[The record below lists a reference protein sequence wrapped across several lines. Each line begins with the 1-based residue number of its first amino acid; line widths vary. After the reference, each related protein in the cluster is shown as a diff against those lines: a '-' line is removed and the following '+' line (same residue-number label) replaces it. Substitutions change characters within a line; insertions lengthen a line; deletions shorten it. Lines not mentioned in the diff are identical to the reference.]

1 MPLHNALPI
10 VTKASPALAIN
21 QLTKAAQ
28 HLAATV
34 QPTKAVLPTTA
45 PATAARA
52 LVVKNA
58 AAATKAAATGPHLA
72 TSQPS
77 GIVLPAANARPS
89 VTVPPATARLV
100 APVPSSRPRV
110 QARRSE
116 ERRVGQEC
124 CSTCRSRWYQDT

>member
-1 MPLHNALPI
+1 MARSRPI
-10 VTKASPALAIN
+10 KASLVLATSLLTKASPALAIN
-21 QLTKAAQ
+21 LLTKAAQ
-28 HLAATV
+28 HVAATV

-77 GIVLPAANARPS
+77 GIVLPA
-89 VTVPPATARLV
+89 
-100 APVPSSRPRV
+100 
-110 QARRSE
+110 RSE

-124 CSTCRSRWYQDT
+124 VSKGRSRWSPEH